1 MKTAYQLNNL
11 CPKMILI
18 GILYIGKGGNP
29 KALTLNSGKVD
40 DINQN
45 FGPLLSFSI
54 LFETGFMQF

>member
-1 MKTAYQLNNL
+1 
-11 CPKMILI
+11 MILI